1 MSSAVEVGRHSCDE
15 MSLDFLFLLFG
26 IVNGN
31 FVP

>member
-1 MSSAVEVGRHSCDE
+1 MSSAMEVGRHSCDE
-15 MSLDFLFLLFG
+15 MSLTFIFLLFR